1 MNKNQQDNK
10 NVRVKSPQ
18 VKAHWLGIKKAIIAA
33 RELPHNLALAPPRYA
48 PPPELSPAQLQAQ
61 LVTPAQSEALA
72 KMQAACVQAAALVR
86 DVNTMAVVFGLDMPR
101 IYAPE
106 VAERLMAIDV
116 RIKQAGTAAR
126 RLGVTPVV
134 AQAKL
139 APLPPV
145 AKQRLDV

>member
-1 MNKNQQDNK
+1 MEQNQHDKNRLK
-10 NVRVKSPQ
+10 PKSAVAQ
-18 VKAHWLGIKKAIIAA
+18 AHWRSIKKAIIAA
-33 RELPHNLALAPPRYA
+33 RDLPQNRAVAPSRYA
-48 PPPELSPAQLQAQ
+48 PPPELNPTALAAQ

-72 KMQAACVQAAALVR
+72 KMQAACAQISALVA
-86 DVNTMAVVFGLDMPR
+86 DVNLMAVVFELDMPR

-139 APLPPV
+139 APLPQV
-145 AKQRLDV
+145 AKQRLNV